1 MALRGKHVRQK
12 RVAHSIKNQNKSK
25 NKSALP
31 VGLISRRLRRAI
43 QHHKSCS
50 GRKADKNST
59 SDPRDVALAVS
70 STLAADPKRSPAQ
83 TLPSC
88 VKASCEMVFSR
99 SIRGVGYDA
108 LSAARCD
115 LFRFSFFCV
124 GRSASRLCNAKIK
137 RGAHYPT
144 TGRRYC
150 FFLGTI
156 VLTVSP
162 CKAVDIKES
171 GVNTINHRTRNGI
184 STINTWCPS
193 TATARQHQE
202 ALPESFCHDQTHL
215 SAA

>member
-1 MALRGKHVRQK
+1 M
-12 RVAHSIKNQNKSK
+12 
-25 NKSALP
+25 
-31 VGLISRRLRRAI
+31 
-43 QHHKSCS
+43 
-50 GRKADKNST
+50 
-59 SDPRDVALAVS
+59 AVS

-137 RGAHYPT
+137 RGAHYST

-171 GVNTINHRTRNGI
+171 SVTTINHRTRNGI
-184 STINTWCPS
+184 LPIIHGAQAQRQDANTKRRSRNHFVMTKHIYLRREVISHWQ
-193 TATARQHQE
+193 RQQ
-202 ALPESFCHDQTHL
+202 LQ
-215 SAA
+215 